1 MLRFNLIRRGLLGA
15 LRALN
20 QGVDDNHM
28 MIDDCDIIPVHLDR
42 KKSPQT
48 GFLHLTILIE
58 LAINRDVLNFRPP
71 RCSVVEAQY
80 LIKLVISTSMTS
92 RDKKQKQNNPN
103 NPERV
108 QLDKNWGSENWT
120 KGKTRISAI

>member
-71 RCSVVEAQY
+71 RCSCGSPIFDQ
-80 LIKLVISTSMTS
+80 TSMTS

-103 NPERV
+103 NPDRV